1 MGIKQ
6 EIKSWDGKSSSNID
20 AIYNRHG
27 SNDDF
32 VQIIIQFSGEEP
44 LQKGATWLLKRH
56 FENNHRI
63 EEDQIT
69 KIFELLP
76 KLEFET
82 Y

>member
-1 MGIKQ
+1 ML
-6 EIKSWDGKSSSNID
+6 
-20 AIYNRHG
+20 Y
-27 SNDDF
+27 
-32 VQIIIQFSGEEP
+32 IIVMAAMMTLFKLSFSSGEEP